1 MSFDYDEIALT
12 AKELITEFG
21 QSCVLTKVTQGTFD
35 GVLGGSTG
43 DTTAT
48 HTVNTVI
55 DNYST
60 KLIDGTNIKQGDK
73 LAYIESD
80 VEPLID
86 NTLKVGTVVHKI
98 VNVKS
103 ISPAGTVVLYEAQV
117 RV

>member
-1 MSFDYDEIALT
+1 MSFDYDEIAAI

-21 QSCVLTKVTQGTFD
+21 QSCVLTKITQGTFD

-48 HTVNTVI
+48 HTVNAVI
-55 DNYST
+55 DNFNT
-60 KLIDGTNIKQGDK
+60 KLIDGTMVKIGDK

-86 NTLKVGTVVHKI
+86 NTLRVGTVVHKV
-98 VNVKS
+98 VNVET
-103 ISPAGTVVLYEAQV
+103 ISPGGTVCLYQAQV